1 MTPPSRRA
9 VRRSRWLV
17 WPLAALLTLGVVGQA
32 SYAAFSSRVVNTGNN
47 LAAGTVLLNDDDSGS
62 ALFALTNL
70 KPGASGS
77 RCIAV
82 TSTGTLPSAV
92 KLYASDATTTKSL
105 STYVTWTVTQGTG
118 GTYSSCTGFSAL
130 SSGASVYSGTLG
142 GFTGA
147 ATTYATGL
155 GSWTPS
161 GNASD
166 TRTFQFSY
174 TLSTTTPDT
183 AQGGTAT
190 FGLTWEAQN
199 S

>member
-9 VRRSRWLV
+9 VRRSSWLV

-32 SYAAFSSRVVNTGNN
+32 SFAAFTDRTVNTTNN
-47 LAAGTVLLNDDDSGS
+47 LGAGTVALGDDDTGS
-62 ALFALTNL
+62 ALFSLTNL

-82 TSTGTLPSAV
+82 TSTGTLPSVV
-92 KLYASDATTTKSL
+92 KLYATDAVTTKGL
-105 STYVTWTVTQGTG
+105 STYVSWTVTQGTG
-118 GTYSSCTGFSAL
+118 GTYSSCSGFTAL
-130 SSGASVYSGTLG
+130 GSGSSVYTGTLA
-142 GFTGA
+142 GFTTA
-147 ATTYATGL
+147 ATAYANGL
-155 GSWTPS
+155 GSWAPS
-161 GNASD
+161 GNATD
-166 TRTFQFSY
+166 TRTFQLAY
-174 TLSTTTPDT
+174 AVSTTTPDT